1 MNMAKIYRSMLF
13 CAAFLCLIDIDTFES
28 EPCVTVIVAVI
39 KCSLERVSG
48 LHMRRSFT
56 SLFIA
61 FQSLDVHH
69 PDSIFRICDLI
80 LQFYH

>member
-1 MNMAKIYRSMLF
+1 MAKIYRSMLF
-13 CAAFLCLIDIDTFES
+13 CAAFLCLIDIDIDS

-48 LHMRRSFT
+48 LRIRRSFT

-80 LQFYH
+80 LQFYQ